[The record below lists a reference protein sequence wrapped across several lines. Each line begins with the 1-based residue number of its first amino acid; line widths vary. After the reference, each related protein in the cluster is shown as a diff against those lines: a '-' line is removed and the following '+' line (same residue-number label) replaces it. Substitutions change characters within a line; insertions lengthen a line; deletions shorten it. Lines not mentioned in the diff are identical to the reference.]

1 LEFASWW
8 LLAFPLFFGL
18 GWIAARID
26 IKHLLSES
34 RALPASYFK
43 GLNFLL
49 NEQPDKAIEAFI
61 EVARA
66 DQQTVELHFALGHL
80 FRRRGEIERAIRIH
94 QNLSTRTDLR
104 EDQKTMALYEL
115 AQDYL
120 KGGLLDRA
128 EHIFTQLR
136 QSSYSETALR
146 ALLHIYVV
154 EKDWFKAIG
163 VAKEIEKKSGDSYQ
177 KEIANYYC
185 ELAAFEDAHSRADKA
200 REFADEAL
208 KANRK
213 CVRANVMLG
222 EWAARE
228 ERHQDAIN
236 HWKQIEGQN
245 PAFLFLV
252 ADKLLE
258 SYRALNH
265 SQEAV
270 QLLRSLQERYPALDL
285 LSAAFQATLETE
297 GPDPA
302 YRLVRDDLR
311 RNPSLLGLD
320 KFLEAQLYEATPERR
335 GDLQLVRGLV
345 QSYATR
351 LAIYQCASCGFK
363 ARQFHWHCPAC
374 GGWETYPP
382 RRNAELEAQKVPA
395 G

>member
-1 LEFASWW
+1 MQFEYWW
-8 LLAFPLFFGL
+8 LLAFPVFFGL
-18 GWIAARID
+18 GWLAARID

-61 EVARA
+61 EVARVE
-66 DQQTVELHFALGHL
+66 QQTVELHFALGNL
-80 FRRRGEIERAIRIH
+80 FRRRGEIERAIRLH
-94 QNLSTRTDLR
+94 QNLVDRNDLPT
-104 EDQKTMALYEL
+104 EQKTMARYEL

-128 EHIFTQLR
+128 EQHFGQLKDT
-136 QSSYSETALR
+136 SYGETAR
-146 ALLHIYVV
+146 QALLHIYVV
-154 EKDWFKAIG
+154 EKEWFKAIG
-163 VAKEIEKKSGDSYQ
+163 IARELEKVSTDSHQ

-185 ELAAFEDAHSRADKA
+185 ELAAFEFAHSRLEQA
-200 REFADEAL
+200 RNYAEEAL
-208 KANRK
+208 AANRK

-222 EWAARE
+222 EWAARGN
-228 ERHQDAIN
+228 RHEDAIAI
-236 HWKQIEGQN
+236 WKRIEAQN

-252 ADKLLE
+252 AEKLLE
-258 SYRALNH
+258 SYRALNRA
-265 SQEAV
+265 QEGS

-285 LSAAFQATLETE
+285 LNAAFQATVESE
-297 GPDPA
+297 GDESG
-302 YRLVRDDLR
+302 YRLIRDDLR
-311 RNPSLLGLD
+311 RNPTLLGLD
-320 KFLEAQLYEATPERR
+320 KFLESQAYEAAPERR
-335 GDLQLVRGLV
+335 GDLQLMRTLV
-345 QSYATR
+345 QSYANR

-382 RRNAELEAQKVPA
+382 RRNAELEAQKVPV